1 MKTTKAKIFGFAFLA
16 TSLLIL
22 QSCGE
27 EVKEEKEVNQAPLVY
42 VDTIQVKPFTHEI
55 RVQGTV
61 ETDQDI
67 ILNSEM
73 GGLITKIR
81 VKAGQK
87 VSKGSVIATIDASI
101 LASNLVEL
109 QTQLEYAKYMLDKQ
123 EQLNKKGVGSEM
135 NLEGA
140 KNQVKSL
147 ETKINSLGTQKG
159 KAVIRAPFTG
169 VIDQVFAKEG
179 QTAGPASPIVR
190 LVNNSNVDIVAMVSE
205 KHLAKIKIGTEI
217 NVAFPNYGDMNLDL
231 AITNVGNY
239 IEPTN
244 RTFRIMASVEDNT
257 SLLPNMLAE
266 IKITDLSVDSGVVI
280 PSSSVQRDQEG
291 KDFVYI
297 ITDGTSEKVII
308 DVIEKFNGETLIK
321 ESDKVGNG
329 VQIVKKG
336 AKGIVGGTKVRIK

>member
-16 TSLLIL
+16 GSLLVL
-22 QSCGE
+22 QSCVE
-27 EVKEEKEVNQAPLVY
+27 EVKEEEEVDQAPLVH
-42 VDTIQVKPFTHEI
+42 VSEIEMKPFTHEI

-61 ETDQDI
+61 ATDQDI

-87 VSKGSVIATIDASI
+87 VSKGTVIAFIDASI

-135 NLEGA
+135 NLETA

-159 KAVIRAPFTG
+159 KAVIRAPFSG
-169 VIDQVFAKEG
+169 VIDQVFAREG
-179 QTAGPASPIVR
+179 QMAGPASPIVR
-190 LVNNSNVDIVAMVSE
+190 LVNNSKVDIIAMVSE
-205 KHLAKIKIGTEI
+205 KHLAKIKVGTAI
-217 NVAFPNYGDMNLDL
+217 NVAFPNYSDMTMDL
-231 AITNVGNY
+231 TVTNVGNY

-244 RTFRIMASVEDNT
+244 RTFRIMAAVNKNT
-257 SLLPNMLAE
+257 VLLPNMLAE
-266 IKITDLSVDSGVVI
+266 VRITDLSVPNGVVI

-291 KDFVYI
+291 QDFIYI
-297 ITDGTSEKVII
+297 IVDGMSKKVI
-308 DVIEKFNGETLIK
+308 VNAIEKFNGETLIEASK
-321 ESDKVGNG
+321 ELGKDA
-329 VQIVKKG
+329 QIVIKG
-336 AKGIVGGTKVRIK
+336 AKGIVDGTKVRLN

>member
-16 TSLLIL
+16 GSLLVL

-27 EVKEEKEVNQAPLVY
+27 EVTEEKEVDQAPLVH
-42 VDTIQVKPFTHEI
+42 VSEIEMKPFTHEI

-73 GGLITKIR
+73 GGLIMKIN
-81 VKAGQK
+81 VKAGQTI
-87 VSKGSVIATIDASI
+87 SKGTVIASIDASI

-135 NLEGA
+135 NLETA

-159 KAVIRAPFTG
+159 KAVIRAPFSG
-169 VIDQVFAKEG
+169 VIDQVFAREG
-179 QTAGPASPIVR
+179 QMAGPASPIVR
-190 LVNNSNVDIVAMVSE
+190 LVNNSKVDIIAMVSE
-205 KHLAKIKIGTEI
+205 KHLAKIKVGTEI
-217 NVAFPNYGDMNLDL
+217 NVTFPNYSDTSIDL
-231 AITNVGNY
+231 TITNVGNY

-244 RTFRIMASVEDNT
+244 RTFRIMAAVDKNEV
-257 SLLPNMLAE
+257 LLPNMLAE
-266 IKITDLSVDSGVVI
+266 VRVTDLYVPMGFVI
-280 PSSSVQRDQEG
+280 PSTSVQRDQEG
-291 KDFVYI
+291 EDFIYI
-297 ITDGTSEKVII
+297 IVNGKSQKVII
-308 DVIEKFNGETLIK
+308 NVIEKFNGETLIK
-321 ESDKVGNG
+321 DSKEIGKG
-329 VQIVKKG
+329 VQIVIKG
-336 AKGIVGGTKVRIK
+336 AKGIVDGTAIRLK